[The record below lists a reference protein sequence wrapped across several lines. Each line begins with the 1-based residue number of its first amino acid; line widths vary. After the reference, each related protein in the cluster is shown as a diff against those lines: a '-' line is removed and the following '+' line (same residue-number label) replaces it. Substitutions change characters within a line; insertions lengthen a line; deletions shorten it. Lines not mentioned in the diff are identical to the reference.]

1 MYAKRAECFVKLKKP
16 NAAIQDA
23 LAALALNPDSAK
35 ALKAS
40 GLAHRMLGEWEA
52 AARDLGAAQAIDYL
66 DELVAPLKLV
76 LDKAAI
82 VRKRRVIAENA
93 EKLRRQEEALRA
105 QREAAAA
112 AAAAASVGKVR
123 HIGDGAAFRTLLDE
137 AKAAGK
143 PVLVDFFAT
152 WCGPCKAISPIIE
165 QMAKDTPGVVFAKV
179 DVDVCQ
185 DVSRAAGVTAMP
197 TFQLFKNGA
206 KVDELCGA
214 DPAALKRMVQAAL

>member
-1 MYAKRAECFVKLKKP
+1 MF
-16 NAAIQDA
+16 
-23 LAALALNPDSAK
+23 NPDSAK
-35 ALKAS
+35 ALRVR
-40 GLAHRMLGEWEA
+40 GLAHRMLGQWEA

-66 DELVAPLKLV
+66 DDTAATLNLV

-82 VRKRRVIAENA
+82 VRKRRVIAANA
-93 EKLRRQEEALRA
+93 DKLRRQEEALRA

-123 HIGDGAAFRTLLDE
+123 HIGDGAAFQKMLDE

-152 WCGPCKAISPIIE
+152 WCGPCKAISPVIE
-165 QMAKDTPGVVFAKV
+165 QMARDTPGVVFAKV
-179 DVDVCQ
+179 DVDACQ

-197 TFQLFKNGA
+197 TFQLFKGGV
-206 KVDELCGA
+206 KVDELRGA